1 MLKKTILMGQFDV
14 GIGLY
19 KQLRILLRIVSPFG
33 LQLQVVFFT
42 TEDSKCLPLLPSHR
56 IR

>member
-1 MLKKTILMGQFDV
+1 MLKTTILMGQFDV

-19 KQLRILLRIVSPFG
+19 KQLRILLRIVFPFG

-42 TEDSKCLPLLPSHR
+42 TEDPKRSVVAAYSH
-56 IR
+56 

>member
-1 MLKKTILMGQFDV
+1 MGQFAV

-19 KQLRILLRIVSPFG
+19 KQLRILLRIVSPLG

-42 TEDSKCLPLLPSHR
+42 TGDSKFLSLLPSH
-56 IR
+56 

>member
-1 MLKKTILMGQFDV
+1 MLKTTILMGQFDV

-19 KQLRILLRIVSPFG
+19 KQQRILLRIVSPFG

-42 TEDSKCLPLLPSHR
+42 TEDSKCLPLLPSH
-56 IR
+56 